1 MKRYLFARVLRASGR
16 LLLFVGAM
24 LGLGLAAIHTY
35 IFIQKLIHREAI
47 TQPIRLL
54 PSEATGAAY
63 SEPNTAAIIVTT
75 TISVVVAAGLI
86 ALIAKIYNNHMR
98 SIIARLARLFKA
110 QIFTVEIVS
119 TLIAWTITVLSM
131 APILPA
137 ASIIATF
144 AFILNELLF
153 IFAWGAY
160 GQPNYKI

>member
-1 MKRYLFARVLRASGR
+1 MF
-16 LLLFVGAM
+16 FVGAM

-35 IFIQKLIHREAI
+35 IFIQSLINHE
-47 TQPIRLL
+47 TVSHPIRLL
-54 PSEATGAAY
+54 PHEATGAIYDA
-63 SEPNTAAIIVTT
+63 PNTAAIIVTT
-75 TISVVVAAGLI
+75 TISVVVAIGLI
-86 ALIAKIYNNHMR
+86 ALIAKIYNDHMR
-98 SIIARLARLFKA
+98 NIIARLARLFKV
-110 QIFTVEIVS
+110 QIFTVEIIG
-119 TLIAWTITVLSM
+119 TLIAWTITVLSI